1 MAKILFTTIMYNRP
15 KVSELYL
22 LGLERLKQIH
32 DFDTLVIVSDQE
44 TADLCEKYG
53 VEHYYHE
60 NLPLG
65 KKHNFMLEKCLEK
78 DFDYLIHSGDDDIM
92 SNRLFMDY
100 CLLFENSEH
109 DYIKAHG
116 LYFYDLKSNKALNFQ
131 PKNTFGAF
139 RAFKRSM
146 LEDIAIQCHCVFR
159 QDVLI
164 GGKSYHYGNIYSLP
178 NYIAQYYH
186 DKALC
191 SIDLYFV
198 GLWGDEL
205 NKTLDF
211 SSESK
216 LIEANVKA
224 HIVKHETPQIID
236 FKSEQNIWKFE
247 KYYTSS
253 TDATKEEVFS
263 LLGDKE
269 IEHIAKF
276 AIC

>member
-22 LGLERLKQIH
+22 LGLERLKSVA
-32 DFDTLVIVSDQE
+32 DFDVLVVVSDDASAE
-44 TADLCEKYG
+44 LCKRYG
-53 VEHYYHE
+53 VEYYYHE

-65 KKHNFMLEKCLEK
+65 KKHNFMLEKCFEK
-78 DFDYLIHSGDDDIM
+78 DFDYLIHSGDDDVM

-100 CLLFENSEH
+100 CLLFDTFEH

-116 LYFYDLKSNKALNFQ
+116 LYFYDLKSGKALNFQ

-139 RAFKRSM
+139 RAFKRNM
-146 LEDIAIQCHCVFR
+146 LENVAVQCHCVFR
-159 QDVLI
+159 QDILI
-164 GGKSYHYGNIYSLP
+164 GGKTYHYGNIYSLP
-178 NYIAQYYH
+178 KYVAKYYNE
-186 DKALC
+186 KVLC
-191 SIDLYFV
+191 SIDYQFIN
-198 GLWGDEL
+198 LWGDDL

-216 LIEANVKA
+216 LIESNIKM
-224 HIVKHETPQIID
+224 HIVKHDTPQIID

-253 TDATKEEVFS
+253 TDATKEEILNMLS
-263 LLGDKE
+263 EKE
-269 IEHIAKF
+269 VAIISNF
-276 AIC
+276 ANC